1 LLGVT
6 FVQLI
11 DAEARLEENDDED
24 ENDKDDDGSDVFM
37 GTASN

>member
-24 ENDKDDDGSDVFM
+24 EYDKDDDGSDVFM